1 MYNKELETDKKVFQ
15 QYVLNQKK
23 ASAERRAKQAAYNK
37 AHKPTTKE

>member
-23 ASAERRAKQAAYNK
+23 SAAERLAKNSTWNK
-37 AHKPTTKE
+37 SHKKVKE